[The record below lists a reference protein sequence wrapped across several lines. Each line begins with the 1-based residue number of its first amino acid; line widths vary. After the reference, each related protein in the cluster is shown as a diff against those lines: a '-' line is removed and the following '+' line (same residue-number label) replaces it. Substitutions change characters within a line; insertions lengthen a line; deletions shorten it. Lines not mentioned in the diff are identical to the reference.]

1 MTGLLSRTA
10 RVPTKRGV
18 ALDGRPSRG
27 LGAGVG
33 VVVAGAAAL
42 VAALLGAPFLALG
55 IPAATVSGWWLGP
68 GIRPTETIA
77 GSALKMAAA
86 TVILADAM
94 LMAGSAV
101 VNLVH
106 MDPFGGTSITN
117 LISGSVFMF
126 VAGLFI
132 VGIPML
138 LVTIPCGLVW
148 AALVRRAARARDA
161 A

>member
-1 MTGLLSRTA
+1 MTGLLTHTA
-10 RVPTKRGV
+10 GMPTKRAV
-18 ALDGRPSRG
+18 ALDARPSRG

-33 VVVAGAAAL
+33 AVVAGAVAL

-68 GIRPTETIA
+68 GIRPTEGIA
-77 GSALKMAAA
+77 GAALKMATS

-94 LMAGSAV
+94 LMAGWAV
-101 VNLVH
+101 GSLAR
-106 MDPFGGTSITN
+106 MDPLGGTSITN
-117 LISGSVFMF
+117 MIAGSVFLF

-148 AALVRRAARARDA
+148 AALVRRAARTRDA